1 MRGTIKAN
9 ILDFTAQQL
18 KQIEYHGLTLK
29 QVENQLQTFKEGIP
43 FINLTDCATI
53 ENGILQISD
62 DKKQTYIK
70 LYNSK
75 LDDIEVIKFVPASG
89 AATRM
94 FKSLYRFLDT
104 YYPSKESI
112 NAFINK
118 TKDNTLKL
126 FFVGLEKF
134 PFYEAILQQL
144 KKTCPN
150 YNSLSDDDKKVCIVE
165 CLLGETGLNY
175 GNLPKGLVPFH
186 KYKEHTASAFAEH
199 LFEASK
205 YAAPNKKAHLHFTIS
220 NNHYNKFKS
229 EYDRIKDIVSNKT
242 DTTFITTESYQ
253 KKSTDTIAVNLDNTP
268 FVDDDGNLVFR
279 PGGHGALIENL
290 NEQDADIIFIKNID
304 NVVTYQYEEDVAN
317 YKKMLGGLLLEQR
330 QTSFKFLEMLDE
342 NANPTEEFIHEIV
355 YFLQDN
361 FNNILSEDFEKFSLK
376 YQIEYL
382 REQLDKPIRVC
393 GMVKNEG
400 EPGGGPFWVKHES
413 GKISLQIVESVQI
426 NKEDPRQLRCLNDA
440 THFNPVDIV
449 CSVRNYKGEK
459 FDLLKYVDYKAGFIN
474 QKTINGQ
481 DIKALE
487 RPGLWNGSMAHWNT
501 IFVEVPLSTFN
512 PVKTVVDLLKE
523 SHQISN

>member
-1 MRGTIKAN
+1 M
-9 ILDFTAQQL
+9 DFTAQQL
-18 KQIEYHGLTLK
+18 KQIENHGLTLK

-104 YYPSKESI
+104 YNPSKESI

-150 YNSLSDDDKKVCIVE
+150 YNSLSDDEKKVCIVE

-268 FVDDDGNLVFR
+268 FVDDDGYLVFR

-304 NVVTYQYEEDVAN
+304 NVVTYQYE
-317 YKKMLGGLLLEQR
+317 
-330 QTSFKFLEMLDE
+330 
-342 NANPTEEFIHEIV
+342 
-355 YFLQDN
+355 
-361 FNNILSEDFEKFSLK
+361 
-376 YQIEYL
+376 
-382 REQLDKPIRVC
+382 
-393 GMVKNEG
+393 
-400 EPGGGPFWVKHES
+400 
-413 GKISLQIVESVQI
+413 
-426 NKEDPRQLRCLNDA
+426 
-440 THFNPVDIV
+440 
-449 CSVRNYKGEK
+449 
-459 FDLLKYVDYKAGFIN
+459 
-474 QKTINGQ
+474 
-481 DIKALE
+481 
-487 RPGLWNGSMAHWNT
+487 
-501 IFVEVPLSTFN
+501 
-512 PVKTVVDLLKE
+512 
-523 SHQISN
+523 